1 MVSLLCRNACH
12 LSMDHSARCILGL
25 VLLLACS
32 TPLEAA
38 NRVTAVYGEASSAK
52 YNQAKI
58 VLKQEKVLEWF
69 ASGLEENGFAASLT
83 VASAQCG
90 KPSANYSSQ
99 TKTITICYE
108 LLEMIN
114 DKVEK
119 DYEYPRDHLKM
130 YNTVHGALFF
140 ILWHE
145 WGHAVIDLFGLKPTG
160 REEDVADQIAAFFM
174 LEASAEPR
182 MRSAAFD
189 IAMVDAVLWF
199 FESFKNTV
207 SESSFSDEHSL
218 NQQRYYNIICWAYG
232 KDSTRYGYL
241 EGRLSRERA
250 RRCRD
255 EYIQMSESIP
265 ALSRQNTQKVAPG
278 SGTQSSPPAASSPPP
293 FQPQANQIYYHP
305 VYSGLSIS
313 VDFRMILVN
322 GLPPPRDGMPY
333 PILLASLPEN
343 EWVQLGK
350 ADRLPLPIMVMRRG
364 FDLMV
369 QWTP

>member
-1 MVSLLCRNACH
+1 
-12 LSMDHSARCILGL
+12 MDHSARCILGL